1 MTKSFVPLSAS
12 AFANAPAGGASPTK
26 APSDPKLAE
35 AFRPITAA
43 GLGPRATPPAAGEPK
58 VTLVKNG
65 DRVTSIKV
73 QCVCGHTI
81 ELACE

>member
-1 MTKSFVPLSAS
+1 MNKNFVPLNAFEPAS
-12 AFANAPAGGASPTK
+12 TAAGGGAAQKGGPNSKSTE
-26 APSDPKLAE
+26 S
-35 AFRPITAA
+35 FRPITQA
-43 GLGPRATPPAAGEPK
+43 GLASLDKPTTAREPK

-65 DRVTSIKV
+65 ERVTSIKI

>member
-1 MTKSFVPLSAS
+1 MNQKFVPLTAS
-12 AFANAPAGGASPTK
+12 GPANAAVGGGSSPK
-26 APSDPKLAE
+26 GGPNSKLTE
-35 AFRPITAA
+35 AFRPITQA
-43 GLGPRATPPAAGEPK
+43 GLASLDKPTTAREPK

-65 DRVTSIKV
+65 ERVTSIKI